1 MNGKRIAS
9 ILLLTASLFLAASSP
24 AFGERGHGPEH
35 AAEMEMHH
43 LHILLNQ
50 GISMMTEGANLVM
63 LAGMQTTPALDRPT
77 LRHGQMMIANGRDL
91 VRRSLHGPE
100 MKSLSEGPHAA
111 SPLLRYSRDL
121 GEAMTAYMKRLE
133 ELDLDRMSSGETRTL
148 QRVNIIL
155 NHALGMASEGA
166 NLVMVARM
174 GMAGTVDRF
183 SLEQGERMIAH
194 ARDLHRETMEG
205 EAMRRLRDLGV
216 TPETS
221 SMMKL
226 TQDLADDVSRII
238 ELLARMPPAPS
249 VAAPAR

>member
-1 MNGKRIAS
+1 
-9 ILLLTASLFLAASSP
+9 
-24 AFGERGHGPEH
+24 
-35 AAEMEMHH
+35 
-43 LHILLNQ
+43 
-50 GISMMTEGANLVM
+50 
-63 LAGMQTTPALDRPT
+63 
-77 LRHGQMMIANGRDL
+77 
-91 VRRSLHGPE
+91 
-100 MKSLSEGPHAA
+100 
-111 SPLLRYSRDL
+111 
-121 GEAMTAYMKRLE
+121 MTAYMKRLE